1 MTYTAFLARVRAA
14 GWSLSELRCDV
25 DPPESLLDFID
36 EVSTAGGF
44 SATRYER
51 YVMRLANNWE
61 GASQCH
67 AN

>member
-1 MTYTAFLARVRAA
+1 MTYAEFLARVRAA
-14 GWSLSELRCDV
+14 GWSLAELRCDV

-51 YVMRLANNWE
+51 YVMRLATTGKE
-61 GASQCH
+61 LVQCP